1 MRQIRET
8 PEPSSGGPALP
19 VGAAPVAAPQPLV
32 AAPIAVIGSP
42 NSTTNFTVDILETA
56 RDRAL
61 DHAWVTFEV
70 VERFNGRAY
79 RKRALCQL
87 GGIVTRNRWHE
98 DPVIRAV
105 IKHQGALPAL
115 SGESDLTSAQLSALG
130 VFLLDDAGRVL
141 RRTTLSTPPPSGT
154 MVFPADALTLQDLV
168 HTEPGIFYAG
178 QSPGDGLPV
187 PLTLRH
193 FGATEAG
200 GFGEAVMLGIFGQ
213 TRSGKSIMAAQ
224 LLAGFAA
231 NRDLGILVL
240 DPQGE
245 FGRDRFAAN
254 DHRVDFSIKR
264 LLGGLRHRR
273 EAYVISTED
282 VALEGAEAFT
292 ELLRR
297 AGFFESLG
305 FKGANKEREAAE
317 RLANLLGELT
327 DANGHRR
334 PIRDLRAA
342 DMQLLVKDLARF
354 ADVIYATRPGT
365 TPGEGQ
371 RAADV
376 LARFNLDEARLRRL
390 WSDALR
396 RFRTDS
402 PATGSGAGPASGRV
416 PLSQFIQR
424 VLSDRAVVVLSFAQ
438 EGADETPYFLL
449 NEILTR
455 LRQVIHRSFQHGQTS
470 NALVLLDEAH
480 LFAGEQA
487 AESADGART
496 RALLAQSVRM
506 TGKYGVGWMFVTQTL
521 HDFDKTILRQ
531 LQVKIFGQGF
541 KLGADREYVE
551 MELGKQGFARY
562 CSLPDPKRTGRY
574 TFMVTGPIVAL
585 GSLGTPLVLQGFRAA
600 DDLMRANPHCFES

>member
-1 MRQIRET
+1 MRRLHESQ
-8 PEPSSGGPALP
+8 EPFEGRP
-19 VGAAPVAAPQPLV
+19 VVPAAPPIAGPPLI

-42 NSTTNFTVDILETA
+42 NSTTTFTVDILETA

-98 DPVIRAV
+98 DPIIRAV

-130 VFLLDDAGRVL
+130 VFLLDDSGRVL

-154 MVFPADALTLQDLV
+154 PVFPADAHTLQDLV

-193 FGATEAG
+193 FGATENG

-213 TRSGKSIMAAQ
+213 TRSGKSILAAQ

-254 DHRVDFSIKR
+254 DHRVDFSIRR
-264 LLGGLRHRR
+264 LLGGLRHKRD
-273 EAYVISTED
+273 AQVVNTDD
-282 VALEGAEAFT
+282 VALEGPEAFT

-317 RLANLLGELT
+317 RLANLLSELT
-327 DANGHRR
+327 DGEGKRR

-342 DMQLLVKDLARF
+342 DMPLLVKDLARF

-390 WSDALR
+390 WAEALR
-396 RFRTDS
+396 RFRTDE
-402 PATGSGAGPASGRV
+402 GRV
-416 PLSQFIQR
+416 PLSQLIQK

-438 EGADETPYFLL
+438 EGVDETPYFLL

-455 LRQVIHRSFQHGQTS
+455 LRHVIHRSFQSGQTS
-470 NALVLLDEAH
+470 NALVVLDEAH
-480 LFAGEQA
+480 LFAGEHA
-487 AESADGART
+487 GESGDGART
-496 RALLAQSVRM
+496 KTLLAQSVRM
-506 TGKYGVGWMFVTQTL
+506 TGKYGVGWMFITQTL
-521 HDFDKTILRQ
+521 HDFDKTVLRQ
-531 LQVKIFGQGF
+531 LQVKVFGQGF

-551 MELGKQGFARY
+551 TELGKEGFARY

-585 GSLGTPLVLQGFRAA
+585 GSMGTPLVLQGFRAS
-600 DDLMRANPHCFES
+600 DDLMRANPHCFDAL

>member
-1 MRQIRET
+1 MRQVRESQ
-8 PEPSSGGPALP
+8 EPLNGRP
-19 VGAAPVAAPQPLV
+19 VVAAPVIAGAALV

-42 NSTTNFTVDILETA
+42 NSTTTFTVDILETA

-98 DPVIRAV
+98 DPIIRAV

-154 MVFPADALTLQDLV
+154 PVFPADASTLQDLV

-193 FGATEAG
+193 FGATENG

-213 TRSGKSIMAAQ
+213 TRSGKSILAAQ

-245 FGRDRFAAN
+245 
-254 DHRVDFSIKR
+254 
-264 LLGGLRHRR
+264 
-273 EAYVISTED
+273 EAHVVSTDD

-305 FKGANKEREAAE
+305 FKGAHKEREAAE
-317 RLANLLGELT
+317 RLANLLSELT
-327 DANGHRR
+327 DGEGKRR
-334 PIRDLRAA
+334 PIRDLRAG
-342 DMQLLVKDLARF
+342 DMPLLVKDLARF

-376 LARFNLDEARLRRL
+376 LARFNLDETRLRRL
-390 WSDALR
+390 WADALR
-396 RFRTDS
+396 RFRTED
-402 PATGSGAGPASGRV
+402 GRV
-416 PLSQFIQR
+416 PLSQLIQR

-438 EGADETPYFLL
+438 EGVDETPYFLL
-449 NEILTR
+449 NEILSR
-455 LRQVIHRSFQHGQTS
+455 LRQVIHRSFQNGQTS

-480 LFAGEQA
+480 LFAGENA
-487 AESADGART
+487 SESSDGART
-496 RALLAQSVRM
+496 RTLLSQSVRM
-506 TGKYGVGWMFVTQTL
+506 TGKYGVGWMFITQTL

-531 LQVKIFGQGF
+531 LQVKVFGQGF

-551 MELGKQGFARY
+551 TELGREGFARY

-585 GSLGTPLVLQGFRAA
+585 GSMGTPMVLQGFRAS
-600 DDLMRANPHCFES
+600 DDLMRANPHCFDAA

>member
-1 MRQIRET
+1 MRPIRERE
-8 PEPSSGGPALP
+8 EPFSAQSAPP
-19 VGAAPVAAPQPLV
+19 VLADTRPSISAPV
-32 AAPIAVIGSP
+32 AVIGSP
-42 NSTTNFTVDILETA
+42 NSTTTFTVDILETA
-56 RDRAL
+56 RNRAL

-70 VERFNGRAY
+70 TERYNGKTY

-98 DPVIRAV
+98 DPTIRAV

-115 SGESDLTSAQLSALG
+115 SGESDLTAAQLSALG
-130 VFLLDDAGRVL
+130 VFLLDDQGHVV

-154 MVFPADALTLQDLV
+154 PVYPADAGTLQDLV
-168 HTEPGIFYAG
+168 HTEPGIFYGG

-193 FGATEAG
+193 FGSTEAG

-213 TRSGKSIMAAQ
+213 TRSGKSILAAQ

-231 NRDLGILVL
+231 NPSLGILVL

-245 FGRDRFAAN
+245 FGRDRFAAG
-254 DHRVDFSIKR
+254 DHRVDFSLRR
-264 LLGGLRHRR
+264 LFGNLRTRR
-273 EAYVISTED
+273 EVEVVTTDDI
-282 VALEGAEAFT
+282 ALEGAEAFT

-297 AGFFESLG
+297 SGFFESLG
-305 FKGANKEREAAE
+305 FKGANKEREAAA
-317 RLANLLGELT
+317 RLAGLLAELT
-327 DANGHRR
+327 DGDGRHR
-334 PIRDLRAA
+334 PIRDLHAA
-342 DMQLLVKDLARF
+342 DLPLLIRDLARF

-376 LARFNLDEARLRRL
+376 LARFGLDETRLRRI
-390 WSDALR
+390 WNDALR
-396 RFRTDS
+396 AFRSDD
-402 PATGSGAGPASGRV
+402 GRL
-416 PLSQFIQR
+416 PLSQLIQK
-424 VLSDRAVVVLSFAQ
+424 VLAERAVVVLSFAQ
-438 EGADETPYFLL
+438 DGADDTPYFLL
-449 NEILTR
+449 NEILSR
-455 LRQVIHRSFQHGQTS
+455 LRYVIHRSFQNGQTS

-480 LFAGEQA
+480 LFAGEHA

-496 RALLAQSVRM
+496 RSLLAQSIRM

-551 MELGKQGFARY
+551 TELGREGFARY

-574 TFMVTGPIVAL
+574 TFMITGPIVAL

-600 DDLMRANPHCFES
+600 EDLMRANPHCFQAR

>member
-1 MRQIRET
+1 MRHIRESQESPPQRT
-8 PEPSSGGPALP
+8 LPAPTL
-19 VGAAPVAAPQPLV
+19 

-42 NSTTNFTVDILETA
+42 NSTTNFTVDILEAA

-70 VERFNGRAY
+70 AERFNGRTY

-115 SGESDLTSAQLSALG
+115 SGESDLTSAQLGALG
-130 VFLLDDAGRVL
+130 VFLLDDNGHVL

-154 MVFPADALTLQDLV
+154 PVYPADAATLQDLV

-193 FGATEAG
+193 FGSTDQG

-213 TRSGKSIMAAQ
+213 TRSGKSILAAQ
-224 LLAGFAA
+224 VLAGFAA

-245 FGRDRFAAN
+245 FGRDRFAAG
-254 DHRVDFSIKR
+254 DHRVDFSIR
-264 LLGGLRHRR
+264 RMIGGLRVKR
-273 EAYVISTED
+273 EVTVLTTDE
-282 VALEGAEAFT
+282 VALEGCEAFT

-297 AGFFESLG
+297 TGFFESLG

-317 RLANLLGELT
+317 RLASLLQELN
-327 DANGHRR
+327 DGHGKHR

-342 DMQLLVKDLARF
+342 DMAVLVKDLARF

-365 TPGEGQ
+365 TPGEGA

-390 WSDALR
+390 WDEALR
-396 RFRTDS
+396 HFRTDAS
-402 PATGSGAGPASGRV
+402 AGQAGRV
-416 PLSQFIQR
+416 PLSQLIAR
-424 VLSDRAVVVLSFAQ
+424 VLTERAVVVLSFAQ

-455 LRQVIHRSFQHGQTS
+455 LRYVIHRSFQSGQSS

-480 LFAGEQA
+480 LFVGEHA
-487 AESADGART
+487 SESSDGTRT
-496 RALLAQSVRM
+496 RSLLAQSIRM

-551 MELGKQGFARY
+551 TELGKEGFARY

-574 TFMVTGPIVAL
+574 TFMLTGPIVAL
-585 GSLGTPLVLQGFRAA
+585 GSLGTPLVLQGFRGV
-600 DDLMRANPHCFES
+600 DDLVRANPHCFDAAL